1 MAGSGAEGWPPLQM
15 VATARPS
22 RVPPASSRSQMAVIR
37 PSIHLNMECQGVQY
51 YMHFLPLY
59 LVHVRSKV
67 RKKMQ
72 QLTYVS
78 RKYGRPV
85 SLVQRGRSS
94 RSRSRARTTQMQ
106 ASSQDQD
113 TVMQAAILSA
123 SCLSRTCRPSTVFCS
138 S

>member
-1 MAGSGAEGWPPLQM
+1 MAGSEAEGWPPLQM

-37 PSIHLNMECQGVQY
+37 PSIHLNMECQV
-51 YMHFLPLY
+51 FSTTCIFSLCILS
-59 LVHVRSKV
+59 HVRSKV
-67 RKKMQ
+67 RKKRH

-85 SLVQRGRSS
+85 SRVQRGRSS
-94 RSRSRARTTQMQ
+94 RSRSRTRTAQMQ

-123 SCLSRTCRPSTVFCS
+123 SCLSWACRPSTVFCS